1 MPSNGGPRFDAFLA
15 AAIGAAA
22 GWFVLN
28 SFGMPNVLLTFIFE
42 KVKGLYDVFRSYTG
56 GEIAL
61 ISFLYRV
68 PAILF
73 TGLLIGL
80 ILPRIRN
87 RLLLLYS
94 ILIWPAYAILRT
106 LLFVLS
112 LEVGGREAGRRGLGV
127 LYLQTNAGPEIVVY
141 IILYMLLFL
150 LVVGTSRALR
160 RIDKHNLPLNRDA
173 SQSDAPVS

>member
-42 KVKGLYDVFRSYTG
+42 KVQGLYDVFRAYTG
-56 GEIAL
+56 GEIVL
-61 ISFLYRV
+61 VLFLYRV

-87 RLLLLYS
+87 RLLLFYS

-112 LEVGGREAGRRGLGV
+112 LEVGGREAGRRGLGT
-127 LYLQTNAGPEIVVY
+127 LYLQTNAGPEIIVY
-141 IILYMLLFL
+141 IVQCLLLFL
-150 LVVGTSRALR
+150 ILFATSTLVGRVR
-160 RIDKHNLPLNRDA
+160 KHNLSLNTGRA
-173 SQSDAPVS
+173 ESGAPVS

>member
-28 SFGMPNVLLTFIFE
+28 SFGMPNVLLLFIFE
-42 KVKGLYDVFRSYTG
+42 KTKGLYDVFRFYTG

-61 ISFLYRV
+61 VLFLYRI

-80 ILPRIRN
+80 ILPRIQN

-106 LLFVLS
+106 LLFVLF
-112 LEVGGREAGRRGLGV
+112 LELGGGEAGRRGLGV
-127 LYLQTNAGPEIVVY
+127 LYLQTNAGPEIIVY
-141 IILYMLLFL
+141 IVQYLLLFL
-150 LVVGTSRALR
+150 ILFATSTLVGRVR
-160 RIDKHNLPLNRDA
+160 KHNLSLNTGRA
-173 SQSDAPVS
+173 ESGAPVS